1 MRIIYLSLF
10 VVVFD
15 QITKLLVKGLMK
27 YGESIEIIG
36 DFFKLTFVENPGMAF
51 GLDFGPTSKMFLSLF
66 SVFASIGLVYYLYKI
81 KDQIFVYRL
90 SIALILGGA
99 FGNLIDRVF
108 YGIFFGYAPLLYGRV
123 VDFLNV
129 EFFDFTIF
137 GHTYTRW
144 PIFNIA
150 DASVTIGVLLLIF
163 FNHKIQAS
171 ESEQKDSEAVLP
183 SDDLETVPVSDS
195 IDQSNDVDES
205 EIEKRND
212 QNNNREE
219 VSV

>member
-1 MRIIYLSLF
+1 MRLIYLSVF

-15 QITKLLVKGLMK
+15 QVTKLLVKGLMK
-27 YGESIEIIG
+27 YGESIELIG
-36 DFFKLTFVENPGMAF
+36 DFLKLTYVENPGMAF

-66 SVFASIGLVYYLYKI
+66 SVIASIGLVYYLYKI

-108 YGIFFGYAPLLYGRV
+108 YGVIFGDAPLMYGKV

-171 ESEQKDSEAVLP
+171 ESEEKDSEAVLAA
-183 SDDLETVPVSDS
+183 DNDIAIADT
-195 IDQSNDVDES
+195 DVDDE
-205 EIEKRND
+205 RND
-212 QNNNREE
+212 KDESKVNSENDEDNNREE
-219 VSV
+219 VQV

>member
-1 MRIIYLSLF
+1 
-10 VVVFD
+10 
-15 QITKLLVKGLMK
+15 MK
-27 YGESIEIIG
+27 YGESIELIG
-36 DFFKLTFVENPGMAF
+36 DFFKLTYVENPGMAF

-66 SVFASIGLVYYLYKI
+66 SVVASLGLVYYLYKI

-99 FGNLIDRVF
+99 VGNLIDRVF
-108 YGIFFGYAPLLYGRV
+108 YGVIFGDAPILYGKV

-171 ESEQKDSEAVLP
+171 ESEQKDSEAILSEDESAEIAY
-183 SDDLETVPVSDS
+183 SDD
-195 IDQSNDVDES
+195 NDVKEENNTDKKLES
-205 EIEKRND
+205 PND
-212 QNNNREE
+212 QNDNREE
-219 VSV
+219 VPV